1 MSNTK
6 IILNHQTDLI
16 LTNAQIVGASGIV
29 KADLP
34 GLVDDLAGL
43 NSSISIE
50 AQRASDAET
59 KLEGELF
66 AATDARISAD
76 ASLQTQI
83 NFIINNTDETALDS
97 LSEIVAAF
105 QSADGDING
114 AITNLAGAAGSDL
127 SAEIVART
135 SADSSLETVL
145 FARHNSQQ
153 EFIESQ
159 ISAEQSS
166 RIDKDASLETVL
178 FARHNS
184 QQEFIESQISTEI
197 VARTSADSSLETVLF
212 ARHNSQQE
220 FIESQISTEI
230 VARTSA
236 DSSLETVLFARHN
249 SQQEFIESQISTEI
263 AARTSKDESL
273 ETVLFARHNSQ
284 QEFIESAINN
294 EESARIDGDQS
305 LQNQIDFITNNT
317 DPAAIDSLT
326 EVVAAFQEADNDLNS
341 AITNLSNAATS
352 GLSAEISD
360 RIAGDEALTADL
372 SNLQSYVDTTVN
384 TAIDTLTADL
394 STEEASRIAGDA
406 AIQSSIDEMA
416 VTDDTTIEIDLVA
429 NKIRLKETIAAPAS
443 GVRTFEGDVK
453 ASVQPDT
460 LESYDASSYITKG
473 ILDSTNANVG
483 TLSSELSTEAARAQ
497 AAEASIQ
504 SELAAMPSTDDT
516 TIEIGDN
523 NVIRLKEYVAAPAS
537 GVRAFE
543 GVIKATVQP
552 DTLESYDASSYITK
566 GILDVTVAEVGVV
579 SANLSI
585 ESARAQAAEA
595 SIQATLDAMP
605 STDNTTLEINPD
617 TQVIRLKETVA
628 APASGVRT
636 FEGDVK
642 AAVQPDTLESYN
654 PLSFITREILENAIE
669 DEAILREAADAELD
683 SRIVDIISNTDLT
696 SVDSFTELID
706 KVNEVT
712 ASNFNSVYAKKV
724 EVTFNGTETVTLATP
739 VKAESMMLYING
751 LMVDNGD
758 DYTEIIENG
767 FVIGATLIG
776 DAFTVAAAGGSKLN
790 AYGVHGTFS
799 NISF

>member
-29 KADLP
+29 KSDLP

-59 KLEGELF
+59 KLAGELF

-83 NFIINNTDETALDS
+83 NFIVNNTDGAALDS

-105 QSADGDING
+105 QSADGDLNG
-114 AITNLAGAAGSDL
+114 AITTLAGAAGSDL
-127 SAEIVART
+127 SAEISNRIAE
-135 SADSSLETVL
+135 DNSLEQRFNEL
-145 FARHNSQQ
+145 DYLQGQ
-153 EFIESQ
+153 FIES
-159 ISAEQSS
+159 E
-166 RIDKDASLETVL
+166 
-178 FARHNS
+178 
-184 QQEFIESQISTEI
+184 ISTEI
-197 VARTSADSSLETVLF
+197 SNRIAEDNSLEQRFNELDYLQGQYIQ
-212 ARHNSQQE
+212 SE
-220 FIESQISTEI
+220 ISTEI
-230 VARTSA
+230 SNRIAE
-236 DSSLETVLFARHN
+236 DNSLEQRFNELDYLQNQYIQSEISIEISNRIAEDN
-249 SQQEFIESQISTEI
+249 SLEQRFNELDYLQNQYIQSEISTEASNRI
-263 AARTSKDESL
+263 A
-273 ETVLFARHNSQ
+273 
-284 QEFIESAINN
+284 
-294 EESARIDGDQS
+294 GDLS

-406 AIQSSIDEMA
+406 AIQSSIDDMA

-460 LESYDASSYITKG
+460 LESYDVSSYITKG

-585 ESARAQAAEA
+585 ESDRAQAAEA

-617 TQVIRLKETVA
+617 TQVIRLKETVS